1 MCCLQKPA
9 GSVLYF
15 SGNMLSG
22 GQSSVSLQCSIYSQ
36 SLGAKGLYPDTHLLH
51 FSVVK
56 DRKNEVFPKKPLLWS
71 IFVHDRDLKGKVF
84 ENVFCDPQST
94 DLTPS
99 DSVHNWQ
106 WHLFPLPFFLITLQS
121 KAAKR
126 HCSEL
131 IHEIKKTII
140 LVHEFASEMSPSEW
154 FFFSFVI
161 LRNLLLQVGKFFQA
175 PWISSPCYLFTQLN
189 LLSVLSPQVI
199 LIYSIHSTL
208 ANL

>member
-154 FFFSFVI
+154 FPPE
-161 LRNLLLQVGKFFQA
+161 NL
-175 PWISSPCYLFTQLN
+175 
-189 LLSVLSPQVI
+189 
-199 LIYSIHSTL
+199 
-208 ANL
+208 